1 MKNIKDKEFV
11 IYSEKYVSL
20 TGKTIG
26 GCLSLESNVYGDD
39 HDSEKHYEFSKEETE
54 SFKFTSSEEV
64 SLGAYVISEVKNRL
78 DLILIASGAEVTLA
92 MKIKH
97 ELLKNFIEA
106 RIVSMPNINEFFRQS
121 EEYQN
126 QVLPKGYKRMVLEF
140 SNDPTLY
147 RLVKNEEDIINV
159 NTFGKSGTKEDVLQ
173 EFELDI
179 ASIILKI
186 KNNI

>member
-1 MKNIKDKEFV
+1 LLEFNK
-11 IYSEKYVSL
+11 ICNSTSA
-20 TGKTIG
+20 
-26 GCLSLESNVYGDD
+26 
-39 HDSEKHYEFSKEETE
+39 
-54 SFKFTSSEEV
+54 SFTVEEV
-64 SLGAYVISEVKNRL
+64 SLGGYVISEVKNRL

-92 MKIKH
+92 MKIKQ

-121 EEYQN
+121 EDYQN

-140 SNDPTLY
+140 SNDPSLY

-159 NTFGKSGTKEDVLQ
+159 KTFGKSGTKEEVLQ

-186 KNNI
+186 KDNL